1 MRFTDL
7 FIRRPVLA
15 VTISLMM
22 VLFGLEALRGMA
34 IREYPKVTNT
44 VITVTTNYYG
54 ASADVIQG
62 FITQPVEQAIAQAEN
77 IDYMTS
83 SSQLGRST
91 ITVNMRLNTNPNA
104 ALADVLA
111 KVNSVRS
118 QLPKEADDP
127 SITSSTG
134 SNTSI
139 LYIAFSSAVLNSSQL
154 TDYLERVIK
163 PQLFTVPGVAKVNLY
178 GGTQFAMRI
187 WLDPLKMGAYNLSSS
202 QVMSVLQSNNYQ
214 SAPGQATGYF
224 VLYNAEADTQV
235 NSTQQLEDLIVASH
249 DGAVIRV
256 RDIAKVTLEKNHDQY
271 RALANGKEAVI
282 VAVDSSPSA
291 NPLDIA
297 ANVRKLLPD
306 FQHNLPNTMS
316 MKLLYDSTQAIN
328 ESIKEVLKTI
338 VEAAAIVLVVIA
350 LFLGSMRA
358 VVIPIITIPLSLVG
372 VVMLMQMF
380 GFSINLI
387 TLLAMVL
394 AIGLVVDDAIVVVEN
409 VDRHIKAGETPFRA
423 AIIGTR
429 EIASPVITM
438 TITLAAVYTPIALMG
453 GITGSIFKE
462 FALTLAGAVFISGV
476 IALTLSPMMCAVMLK
491 PHINPNRFERGVEN
505 TLNSVTAVYSR
516 ILDKVMTRRPVIIV
530 FGVIVLAVMPLLFK
544 LIPAELAPSEDRG
557 AYLMMAKAPNTAN
570 LDYIQNNMAAVGETL
585 MKDPAMSTNLALAGI
600 PNSNQGL
607 GIAILKPWSERE
619 KAPLVVARTNAALQN
634 MPGVA
639 ISSFQF
645 PELPGAGG
653 GLPLQLVITTPN
665 EFRSLF
671 EVASDA
677 LAKIKT
683 NHQFVYTDL
692 DLAFDSATMRI
703 KINRDKAGAYGVTMQ
718 DIGATLSAMMGD
730 GNVNRVSLNGR
741 SYEVIPQVERQFRL
755 NPESLK
761 HYYVQAA
768 NGQSVPLNNLVS
780 VELKSEI
787 RSLPHYNQLNSA
799 TIGIV
804 PIMPMGDA
812 VQWLE
817 DNVVS
822 ELPLGYQH
830 DYMGEARQYVQE
842 GNALMYTFMLA
853 LCVIFL
859 VLAAQFESWRDPL
872 VIMMSV
878 PLAISGALVALAWG
892 LSTMN
897 IYTEVGIITLV
908 GLISKHG
915 ILICEVAREQQL
927 LKGMSKMDA
936 VKIAARVRLRPIL
949 MTTAAMVTGLLPLLG
964 AMGAGALSRF
974 SIGIVIV
981 AGLTIGTFF
990 TLFVLP
996 VIYTFVGKTHK
1007 PLQEFDESVAPLALH
1022 DHD

>member
-1 MRFTDL
+1 MRFTDI
-7 FIRRPVLA
+7 FIKRPVLA
-15 VTISLMM
+15 VTISLLM

-34 IREYPKVTNT
+34 IREYPRVTNT
-44 VITVTTNYYG
+44 VITVTTSYYG

-62 FITQPVEQAIAQAEN
+62 FITQPLEQAIAQAEN

-91 ITVNMRLNTNPNA
+91 ITVNMRLNTDPNA
-104 ALADVLA
+104 ALADILA

-127 SITSSTG
+127 TLTSSTG
-134 SNTSI
+134 SNTSVI
-139 LYIAFSSAVLNSSQL
+139 YIAFSSAQLNSSQL

-163 PQLFTVPGVAKVNLY
+163 PQLFAVQGVAKVNLY

-187 WLDPLKMGAYNLSSS
+187 WLDPMKLAAYNLSAT
-202 QVMSVLQSNNYQ
+202 QVLSVLQANNYQ

-224 VLYNAEADTQV
+224 VLYNAEAETQI
-235 NSTQQLEDLIVASH
+235 NSTEQLENLVVSTV
-249 DGAVIRV
+249 DGTVIRV
-256 RDIAKVTLEKNHDQY
+256 RDIAKVSLEKSRDQY

-282 VAVDSSPSA
+282 AAVDASPSA

-297 ANVRKLLPD
+297 ASVRALLPD
-306 FQHNLPNTMS
+306 FQRNLPATMN
-316 MKLLYDSTQAIN
+316 MNLLYDSTEAIN
-328 ESIKEVLKTI
+328 ESIHEVLKTI
-338 VEAAAIVLVVIA
+338 LEASAIVLVVIA
-350 LFLGSMRA
+350 LFLGTLRA
-358 VVIPIITIPLSLVG
+358 VVIPVVTIPLSLIG

-409 VDRHIKAGETPFRA
+409 VDRHIKAGESPFRA

-453 GITGSIFKE
+453 GVTGSIFKE

-476 IALTLSPMMCAVMLK
+476 IALTLSPMMCGQMLRA
-491 PHINPNRFERGVEN
+491 HTNPNRFEKSVEN
-505 TLNSVTAVYSR
+505 TLNAITNTYSR
-516 ILDKVMTRRPVIIV
+516 MLDKVMTRRPVIIV
-530 FGVIVLAVMPLLFK
+530 FGLIVVAVMPMLFK

-570 LDYIQNNMAAVGETL
+570 LDFIQNHMAEAGSRL
-585 MKDPAMSTNLALAGI
+585 MQDPAMSTNLALAGI

-607 GIAILKPWSERE
+607 AIAILKPWSQRD
-619 KAPLVVARTNAALQN
+619 KAPVVMNRTNAALQDI
-634 MPGVA
+634 PGMA
-639 ISSFQF
+639 FSSFQF

-665 EFRSLF
+665 DFRNLF
-671 EVASDA
+671 EIANDA
-677 LAKIKT
+677 WSKIKT

-692 DLAFDSATMRI
+692 DLSFDSATMHI
-703 KINRDKAGAYGVTMQ
+703 SIDRDKAGAYGVTMQ
-718 DIGATLSAMMGD
+718 DIAAALSTLMGD

-741 SYEVIPQVERQFRL
+741 SYEVIPQVERQYRL
-755 NPESLK
+755 NPEAVN
-761 HYYVQAA
+761 HYYVKTAS
-768 NGQSVPLNNLVS
+768 GESIPLGSLVK
-780 VELKSEI
+780 VTLKSEI
-787 RSLPHYNQLNSA
+787 RSLPHFNQLNSA

-812 VQWLE
+812 VNWLE
-817 DNVVS
+817 ENVVAD
-822 ELPLGYQH
+822 LPAGYQH

-842 GNALMYTFMLA
+842 GNALMYTFLLA

-872 VIMMSV
+872 VIMVSV

-892 LSTMN
+892 ASTMN
-897 IYTEVGIITLV
+897 IYTQVGLITLV

-927 LKGMSKMDA
+927 YHQLSKIEA
-936 VKIAARVRLRPIL
+936 VKKAARIRLRPIL
-949 MTTAAMVTGLLPLLG
+949 MTTAAMVTGLFPLLG
-964 AMGAGALSRF
+964 ATGAGALSRF
-974 SIGIVIV
+974 SIGIVII
-981 AGLTIGTFF
+981 AGLMIGTFF

-996 VIYTFVGKTHK
+996 VIYTYLGKTHK
-1007 PLQEFDESVAPLALH
+1007 PLPEFDETIPPLALH
-1022 DHD
+1022 ED

>member
-1 MRFTDL
+1 MVTKGAVEEMLSICAYAEQDGRVEPLTD
-7 FIRRPVLA
+7 
-15 VTISLMM
+15 
-22 VLFGLEALRGMA
+22 ALRSK
-34 IREYPKVTNT
+34 ILHT
-44 VITVTTNYYG
+44 VDELN
-54 ASADVIQG
+54 DKG
-62 FITQPVEQAIAQAEN
+62 F
-77 IDYMTS
+77 
-83 SSQLGRST
+83 R
-91 ITVNMRLNTNPNA
+91 
-104 ALADVLA
+104 
-111 KVNSVRS
+111 
-118 QLPKEADDP
+118 
-127 SITSSTG
+127 
-134 SNTSI
+134 
-139 LYIAFSSAVLNSSQL
+139 
-154 TDYLERVIK
+154 
-163 PQLFTVPGVAKVNLY
+163 
-178 GGTQFAMRI
+178 
-187 WLDPLKMGAYNLSSS
+187 
-202 QVMSVLQSNNYQ
+202 
-214 SAPGQATGYF
+214 
-224 VLYNAEADTQV
+224 
-235 NSTQQLEDLIVASH
+235 
-249 DGAVIRV
+249 
-256 RDIAKVTLEKNHDQY
+256 
-271 RALANGKEAVI
+271 
-282 VAVDSSPSA
+282 
-291 NPLDIA
+291 
-297 ANVRKLLPD
+297 
-306 FQHNLPNTMS
+306 
-316 MKLLYDSTQAIN
+316 
-328 ESIKEVLKTI
+328 
-338 VEAAAIVLVVIA
+338 
-350 LFLGSMRA
+350 
-358 VVIPIITIPLSLVG
+358 
-372 VVMLMQMF
+372 
-380 GFSINLI
+380 
-387 TLLAMVL
+387 VL
-394 AIGLVVDDAIVVVEN
+394 AIAI
-409 VDRHIKAGETPFRA
+409 
-423 AIIGTR
+423 
-429 EIASPVITM
+429 M
-438 TITLAAVYTPIALMG
+438 
-453 GITGSIFKE
+453 
-462 FALTLAGAVFISGV
+462 
-476 IALTLSPMMCAVMLK
+476 
-491 PHINPNRFERGVEN
+491 
-505 TLNSVTAVYSR
+505 
-516 ILDKVMTRRPVIIV
+516 
-530 FGVIVLAVMPLLFK
+530 
-544 LIPAELAPSEDRG
+544 
-557 AYLMMAKAPNTAN
+557 
-570 LDYIQNNMAAVGETL
+570 
-585 MKDPAMSTNLALAGI
+585 
-600 PNSNQGL
+600 
-607 GIAILKPWSERE
+607 KPWSERD
-619 KAPLVVARTNAALQN
+619 KAPKVVERTNAALQN

-692 DLAFDSATMRI
+692 DLAFDSATMHI

-817 DNVVS
+817 ENVVS
-822 ELPLGYQH
+822 ALPQGYQH

-927 LKGMSKMDA
+927 LKGLSKMDA

-1022 DHD
+1022 NDE

>member
-15 VTISLMM
+15 VTISLLM

-62 FITQPVEQAIAQAEN
+62 FITQPIEQAIAQAEN

-83 SSQLGRST
+83 RSQLGRST

-127 SITSSTG
+127 SISSSTG
-134 SNTSI
+134 SNTSVV
-139 LYIAFSSAVLNSSQL
+139 YIAFSSAALNSSQI

-163 PQLFTVPGVAKVNLY
+163 PQLFTVQGVSRVNLY

-187 WLDPLKMGAYNLSSS
+187 WLDPLKMGAYNLSAT
-202 QVMSVLQSNNYQ
+202 QVMSVLQANNYQ

-235 NSTQQLEDLIVASH
+235 NSTEQLENLVVASH
-249 DGAVIRV
+249 DGSVVRV
-256 RDIAKVTLEKNHDQY
+256 RDIAKVSLEKSHDQY
-271 RALANGKEAVI
+271 RALANGKEAVV
-282 VAVDSSPSA
+282 VAVDAAPSA
-291 NPLDIA
+291 NPLEIA
-297 ANVRKLLPD
+297 ANVNKLLPD
-306 FQHNLPNTMS
+306 FEQNLPNNMS
-316 MKLLYDSTQAIN
+316 MRLLYDSTRAIN
-328 ESIKEVLKTI
+328 ESIYEVLKTI
-338 VEAAAIVLVVIA
+338 VEAAAIVVVVIA
-350 LFLGSMRA
+350 LFLGSLRA
-358 VVIPIITIPLSLVG
+358 VVIPIVTIPLSLIG

-453 GITGSIFKE
+453 GVTGSIFKE

-476 IALTLSPMMCAVMLK
+476 IALTLSPMMCSAMLK
-491 PHINPNRFERGVEN
+491 PHTNPNRFERTVEN
-505 TLNSVTAVYSR
+505 TLNRLTAAYSR
-516 ILDKVMTRRPVIIV
+516 ILDKVMTRRPVIIL
-530 FGVIVLAVMPLLFK
+530 FGVIVIAVMPVLFK

-570 LDYIQNNMAAVGETL
+570 LDYIQNNMMTAGELL
-585 MKDPAMSTNLALAGI
+585 MKDPAMATNLALVGI
-600 PNSNQGL
+600 PNNNQGL
-607 GIAILKPWSERE
+607 AIAILKPWSERE
-619 KAPLVVARTNAALQN
+619 KAPVIVQRTNTALQN
-634 MPGVA
+634 IPGVA

-665 EFRSLF
+665 EFRNLF
-671 EVASDA
+671 EVATEA
-677 LAKIKT
+677 LAKVKT
-683 NHQFVYTDL
+683 NRQFVYTEL

-703 KINRDKAGAYGVTMQ
+703 VINRDKAGAYGVTMQ
-718 DIGATLSAMMGD
+718 DIATTLNAMMGD
-730 GNVNRVSLNGR
+730 GNINRVSLNGR

-755 NPESLK
+755 NPESVRQ
-761 HYYVQAA
+761 YYVPAA
-768 NGQSVPLNNLVS
+768 NGQSIPLSSLVS

-787 RSLPHYNQLNSA
+787 RALPHYNQLNSA

-812 VQWLE
+812 IQWLE
-817 DNVVS
+817 QNVVS
-822 ELPLGYQH
+822 ELPQGYQH
-830 DYMGEARQYVQE
+830 DYMGAARQYVQE
-842 GNALMYTFMLA
+842 GSALIYTFLLA

-872 VIMMSV
+872 VIMVSV
-878 PLAISGALVALAWG
+878 PLAICGALVALAWG

-897 IYTEVGIITLV
+897 IYTQVGLITLV

-927 LKGMSKMDA
+927 LKGLARMEA
-936 VKIAARVRLRPIL
+936 VKIAARIRLRPIL
-949 MTTAAMVTGLLPLLG
+949 MTTAAMVAGLLPLLG
-964 AMGAGALSRF
+964 AFGAGALSRF

-996 VIYTFVGKTHK
+996 VIYTYVGKTHK
-1007 PLQEFDESVAPLALH
+1007 PLPEFDESVVPLALH
-1022 DHD
+1022 DDE